1 MTKVMI
7 DPGVCG
13 FVTRAEAELT
23 DEDTYEVKLTVKSG
37 CSAVKSMMETLG
49 DSADAISSCLVK
61 PGCGPFYEYAKE
73 HFPGHCA
80 CPVIA
85 GITKAIEAECG
96 LALKKD
102 ASIRFIEE

>member
-7 DPGVCG
+7 DPGICG
-13 FVTRAEAELT
+13 FVTQAEAELT
-23 DEDTYEVKLTVKSG
+23 DEDTCEVKLTVKSG
-37 CSAVKSMMETLG
+37 CEAVKSMMAALG
-49 DSADAISSCLVK
+49 DSADAFSTCLAK
-61 PGCGPFYEYAKE
+61 PGSGPFYEYARE

-85 GITKAIEAECG
+85 GITRAIEAECK

-102 ASIRFIEE
+102 SSIQFVD